1 MNRNK
6 SYKHLLAP
14 SGVRVASF
22 QACRG
27 SGASTCARSS
37 KSLGVNDAPVAPVL
51 ASHLCASVPLGRR
64 SGRPCPNRA
73 PAFRISSFS
82 FGPPRL
88 DSISGL
94 SHPGTG
100 TRQVLL
106 LAPVALHVAGAEA
119 LELTPGGSSL
129 YSAEQGPQGLRVPQ
143 AYRQALRL
151 RDMVQH
157 RNAVIPTS
165 RNATALSVRSHGRQL
180 ACSPAR

>member
-1 MNRNK
+1 M
-6 SYKHLLAP
+6 
-14 SGVRVASF
+14 RVASF

-165 RNATALSVRSHGRQL
+165 RNGTALSVRSHGREL